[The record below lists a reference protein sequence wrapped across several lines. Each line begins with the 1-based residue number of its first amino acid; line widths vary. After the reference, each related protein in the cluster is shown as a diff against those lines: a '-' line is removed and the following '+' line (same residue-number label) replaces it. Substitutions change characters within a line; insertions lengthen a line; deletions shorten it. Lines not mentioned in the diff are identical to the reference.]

1 MHWLVIFF
9 RLVNSTIWNG
19 SCKKGMIKFQTDIN
33 GQSQCKHFLNWCS
46 VFACMRPLFTFVKI
60 LLHGV
65 EFLMLKTRD
74 AMFLILSFCRWDIV
88 SLTFTPC
95 LYVLLILI
103 IVSAIW
109 NLLSFPDGF
118 LMQLKKWRKQTTITK
133 ISEFFYSN
141 VYLHIIICCVTF
153 NQTYSLKYILCYFN
167 LPSSYC
173 VKFINHYCCHIQF
186 GQACSPCRISNQCL
200 WRSIYQVN
208 STVLDLLVCDRTRS

>member
-1 MHWLVIFF
+1 MDKICNALVSDFF

-19 SCKKGMIKFQTDIN
+19 SCKKGMIKFQTDIYISRWH

-133 ISEFFYSN
+133 ISEFLFFSEIATQKIVSSVLAAWFKCLLAYN
-141 VYLHIIICCVTF
+141 YM
-153 NQTYSLKYILCYFN
+153 LCF
-167 LPSSYC
+167 LIKP
-173 VKFINHYCCHIQF
+173 
-186 GQACSPCRISNQCL
+186 
-200 WRSIYQVN
+200 
-208 STVLDLLVCDRTRS
+208 TV